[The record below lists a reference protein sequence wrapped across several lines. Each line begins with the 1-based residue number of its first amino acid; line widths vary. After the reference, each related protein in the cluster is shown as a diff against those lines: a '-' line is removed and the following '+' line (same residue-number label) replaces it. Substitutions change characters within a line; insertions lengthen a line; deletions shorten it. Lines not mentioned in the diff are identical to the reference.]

1 MCDYGSVYSSH
12 ENMGKSKTLF
22 FVIRDYYLIKW
33 NFPKN
38 GNGLGK
44 TAQVYHC

>member
-1 MCDYGSVYSSH
+1 MAQCIQA
-12 ENMGKSKTLF
+12 MRTWGKVNTAL
-22 FVIRDYYLIKW
+22 VITEYYFIKW